1 MRRSTVVSLPLQIVL
16 PASSIA
22 IVATGFYAGDYSTMY
37 KSLQAIIEPWQS
49 QANKT
54 SLKDTMTITLLIAL
68 INTTLF
74 K

>member
-1 MRRSTVVSLPLQIVL
+1 MRRSTVLSLPLQIVL
-16 PASSIA
+16 PASA
-22 IVATGFYAGDYSTMY
+22 ITVVATGFYTSDYSTMY
-37 KSLQAIIEPWQS
+37 KSLLAIIEPWQS

-74 K
+74 